1 MKIAIIGFGRMGKA
15 VAAMARETGHEI
27 VLVIEREGW
36 GTLASGALSAC
47 DVAIE
52 FTKPETAPDN
62 IFRCLEAGIP
72 VVCGTTGWLQR
83 WPEVEQLVAHCNG
96 SFFYASN
103 FSVGVN
109 LFFALNRYL
118 AKRVNGLPEYDVS
131 IQETHHIHK
140 KDAPSGTAI
149 TLAEGIIAN
158 LDRKVSWANYLG
170 DDPSILGISSLREG
184 EVPGTHE
191 VRYSSPTDTILLRHE
206 AHSRSGFA
214 RGALMAAEWL
224 PGRKGIFGME
234 DLLGF

>member
-1 MKIAIIGFGRMGKA
+1 MGKA
-15 VAAMARETGHEI
+15 ITAIANEMGHEI
-27 VLVIEREGW
+27 ALVIEREGW
-36 GTLASGALSAC
+36 NVQTTVRLADC

-62 IFRCLEAGIP
+62 ILRCLEAGIP

-83 WPEVEQLVAHCNG
+83 LAEVEQTVSQTKGA
-96 SFFYASN
+96 FFYASN
-103 FSVGVN
+103 FSIGVN

-118 AKRVNGLPEYDVS
+118 AKRVNALPEYEVS
-131 IQETHHIHK
+131 IVETHHIHK

-149 TLAEGIIAN
+149 TLAEGIISG
-158 LDRKVSWANYLG
+158 LDRKVSWANHPEA
-170 DDPSILGISSLREG
+170 DPAVLEISSLREG

-191 VRYSSPTDTILLRHE
+191 VRYTSPTDTILLKHE
-206 AHSRSGFA
+206 AHSRDGFA

>member
-1 MKIAIIGFGRMGKA
+1 MGKA
-15 VAAMARETGHEI
+15 IAAMAQEMGHEI
-27 VLVIEREGW
+27 ALVIEREGW
-36 GTLASGALSAC
+36 NALTSDHLKLC

-52 FTKPETAPDN
+52 FTKPETAPEN
-62 IFRCLEAGIP
+62 ILRCLEAGVP
-72 VVCGTTGWLQR
+72 VVCGTTGWLDQR
-83 WPEVEQLVAHCNG
+83 PKVEQGVSQSKGA
-96 SFFYASN
+96 FFYASN
-103 FSVGVN
+103 FSIGVN

-118 AKRVNGLPEYDVS
+118 SKHLNGLPEYDVS
-131 IQETHHIHK
+131 VAEIHHIHK

-149 TLAEGIIAN
+149 TLAEGIIAG
-158 LDRKVSWANYLG
+158 LDRKLSWANHPG
-170 DDPSILGISSLREG
+170 TDPTVLEITSLREG

-206 AHSRSGFA
+206 AHSRDGFA